1 MNIGIDARLL
11 ERKITGIGRF
21 LINLLENF
29 PLYDKEN
36 KYFLFTYSKIN
47 FNPDYYTN
55 IPTVRGF
62 LPQKIFSPFWCNFI
76 LPFYLKKYKID
87 ILFSANQVVP
97 LIKVKDCKYI
107 SVVHDVIYKADP
119 SFLPFIY
126 RIYLQ
131 SFAYFSVKVS
141 DLIITVSEYSKSDI
155 LKHYNI
161 NPNKIKV
168 VLQFPNPLFQPSPV
182 SEDSKSALK
191 KEYKISGKIVLYVG
205 MLENRKNIQTI
216 LKVADRI
223 KELNKEVTF
232 VLVGKVGF
240 GGEKI
245 ISEIKKRSNVIH
257 LMNID
262 DETLA
267 KFYNIADVFLFPSL
281 YEGFGYPP
289 LEAMQSG
296 LPVIASDNTSLREIV
311 ADGGILCNPND
322 YKKIYDEINKLLDDN
337 LYRDKTKLAGIKRA
351 ENFSLEK
358 SVIQI
363 VEIFNSLDNPKNN

>member
-21 LINLLENF
+21 LIILLENF
-29 PLYDKEN
+29 PLYDKKN
-36 KYFLFTYSKIN
+36 TYYLFTYDKVEFRSDFYK
-47 FNPDYYTN
+47 N
-55 IPTVRGF
+55 IPTIKSF
-62 LPQKIFSPFWCNFI
+62 IPQKIFSPIWCNFL
-76 LPFYLKKYKID
+76 LPFYLKKHKID

-97 LIKVKDCKYI
+97 LLKVKGCKYI

-126 RIYLQ
+126 RKYLQ
-131 SFAYFSVKVS
+131 TFAYFSVRVS

-161 NPNKIKV
+161 NPDKVKV
-168 VLQFPNPLFQPSPV
+168 VHQSANKLFRPEII
-182 SEDSKSALK
+182 SETEEKSF
-191 KEYKISGKIVLYVG
+191 KEKYSLTGKVVLYVG
-205 MLENRKNIQTI
+205 MIENRKNIQVI
-216 LKVADRI
+216 LQVADLFAEIR
-223 KELNKEVTF
+223 KELVF
-232 VLVGKVGF
+232 VLIGKIGY
-240 GGEKI
+240 GGKKI
-245 ISEIKKRSNVIH
+245 KTEISKRKNVIH

-267 KFYNIADVFLFPSL
+267 KFYNISDVFLFPSL

-311 ADGGILCNPND
+311 ADGGVLCNPND
-322 YKKIYDEINKLLDDN
+322 YHKIYNEICKLLDDEN
-337 LYRDKTKLAGIKRA
+337 YREKIRLAGIERA
-351 ENFSLEK
+351 KNFSLEK
-358 SVIQI
+358 SIIQI
-363 VEIFNSLDNPKNN
+363 LELFKSFDKHN